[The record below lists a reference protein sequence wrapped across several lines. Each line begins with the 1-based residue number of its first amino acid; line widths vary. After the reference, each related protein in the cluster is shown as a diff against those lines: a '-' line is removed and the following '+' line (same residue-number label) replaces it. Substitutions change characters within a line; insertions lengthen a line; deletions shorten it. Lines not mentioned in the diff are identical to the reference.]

1 MIKLP
6 EKKAGVI
13 ASLAHS
19 LLSLQETDRLSW
31 ERLLG
36 HLAFAAQISPEMN
49 LQKKLLGPILNKF
62 GEDTEV
68 VFLPKATLKILAWWS
83 LPGNLQKWTPL
94 RSPPP
99 SLFLFTDACEKGWG
113 GPRWPRKV
121 GSRELGGRVSKP
133 PYEYFGVKSS
143 LSSTLQLS
151 SPSRVFHQAFLGQF
165 NNCPSHKETRVLSVV
180 GGYLGSRRD
189 FPSVSGEGAL
199 HRPLEDQGQSQCPC
213 GCSVEGLS
221 PSRGMGTGSIGQREG
236 SEGLPR
242 NRNRHYGNS
251 LQCNSAEV
259 CEPLLP
265 PSSSS
270 HRRMGS
276 GLEPMGGH
284 LLLPASFTSSASI
297 CESDVIQG
305 QHDPSPERPPVSLH
319 PSPSQALPRQGYASS
334 SPPQTEGQGSLGTG
348 WQTQVLSMDC
358 VSLLRSHL
366 RKKWGAAL
374 TERILKGKRDST
386 RAQNEVIWR
395 SFQDFIRAIS
405 SNFPP
410 DMEGLDLS
418 VVSPALIMHFCVW
431 LRTSRNL
438 HSSTIANYKALISSV
453 VLQVF
458 NVDCSSWEF
467 KALRSNFFLEK
478 PPNPPRIP
486 DWDIQKVLTHLD
498 SGVYSSSSISLFA
511 PLKKCLFL
519 VALASGNRIS
529 EISSTMR
536 TGIGTIDPNS
546 PVRLAVAPGFL
557 FKNQRE
563 GRTPPPIKI
572 VPLGVTDS
580 SLCPVAN
587 LASYLSM
594 SLKERGPLFLNSKT
608 GSPLHKSTISRLIC
622 EVIEEGDLG
631 KLPKVHD
638 VRVIS
643 TSLAWS
649 RGLDPAE
656 IAKRAFWRS
665 SSIFIDRYLSDRSAL
680 DCVALNTVRGH

>member
-1 MIKLP
+1 MPKEECRKHLLFLQETLTRIGFIVNRDKSQLHPSQRMEWLGAEWDSEQLMIKLP

-133 PYEYFGVKSS
+133 PYEYVGVKSG

-319 PSPSQALPRQGYASS
+319 PSHPLKPFLVKVMPLALPPRQRVRGAWVLDGRHKS
-334 SPPQTEGQGSLGTG
+334 SPWT
-348 WQTQVLSMDC
+348 
-358 VSLLRSHL
+358 
-366 RKKWGAAL
+366 
-374 TERILKGKRDST
+374 
-386 RAQNEVIWR
+386 
-395 SFQDFIRAIS
+395 
-405 SNFPP
+405 
-410 DMEGLDLS
+410 
-418 VVSPALIMHFCVW
+418 
-431 LRTSRNL
+431 
-438 HSSTIANYKALISSV
+438 
-453 VLQVF
+453 VF
-458 NVDCSSWEF
+458 RF
-467 KALRSNFFLEK
+467 
-478 PPNPPRIP
+478 
-486 DWDIQKVLTHLD
+486 
-498 SGVYSSSSISLFA
+498 SG
-511 PLKKCLFL
+511 
-519 VALASGNRIS
+519 
-529 EISSTMR
+529 
-536 TGIGTIDPNS
+536 
-546 PVRLAVAPGFL
+546 
-557 FKNQRE
+557 
-563 GRTPPPIKI
+563 PI
-572 VPLGVTDS
+572 
-580 SLCPVAN
+580 
-587 LASYLSM
+587 
-594 SLKERGPLFLNSKT
+594 
-608 GSPLHKSTISRLIC
+608 
-622 EVIEEGDLG
+622 
-631 KLPKVHD
+631 
-638 VRVIS
+638 
-643 TSLAWS
+643 
-649 RGLDPAE
+649 
-656 IAKRAFWRS
+656 
-665 SSIFIDRYLSDRSAL
+665 
-680 DCVALNTVRGH
+680 